1 MIAILGGRM
10 TKKNIKIDG
19 IEMLFKKSLRAK
31 KLTIK
36 VRPKEGII
44 VTMPW
49 FFTYGKAQ
57 DFAKTHIEWIKLN
70 LKKMQEYKKNIPI
83 FDENT
88 NFSTKKHYLV
98 IEKKDIKKSMSSIK
112 DGKILIKFPLN
123 EDILKSE
130 NQDKIRK
137 TITEAFRVEAKEY
150 LPVRVE
156 FWAQKFGLKYKDLAI
171 KNMTSRW
178 GSCSGRNNINLNL
191 HLIRLP
197 EELIDYVILHELAH
211 TKEKNHG
218 KKFWDFLTELL
229 PETKELNK
237 KLKFYKMEVF

>member
-1 MIAILGGRM
+1 M
-10 TKKNIKIDG
+10 TKKIIEIDG
-19 IEMLFKKSLRAK
+19 IEMLFKKSLKAK

-36 VRPKEGII
+36 VRPKDGII

-49 FFTYGKAQ
+49 YFTYNKAQ
-57 DFAKTHIEWIKLN
+57 DFAKTHLEWIKSN
-70 LKKMQEYKKNIPI
+70 LKKMQDYKKNLIN

-88 NFSTKKHYLV
+88 EFSTKKHRLF
-98 IEKKDIKKSMSSIK
+98 IEKKDIKKCISSIK
-112 DGKILIKFPLN
+112 EGKIIIKFPLN
-123 EDILKSE
+123 EDISKIE

-137 TITEAFRVEAKEY
+137 AIKEAFRLEAKEF
-150 LPVRVE
+150 LPQRVD
-156 FWAQKFGLKYKDLAI
+156 FLAKKFGLNYKELSV

-178 GSCSGRNNINLNL
+178 GSCSGHNNISLNL

-218 KKFWDFLTELL
+218 KRFWDFLVKIM
-229 PETKELNK
+229 PDAKELNR
-237 KLKFYKMEVF
+237 KLRFYKIEIF

>member
-1 MIAILGGRM
+1 M
-10 TKKNIKIDG
+10 TKKIIEIDG
-19 IEMLFKKSLRAK
+19 IEMLFKKSLKAK

-36 VRPKEGII
+36 VRPKDGII

-49 FFTYGKAQ
+49 YFAYNKAQ
-57 DFAKTHIEWIKLN
+57 DFAKTHLEWIKSN
-70 LKKMQEYKKNIPI
+70 LKKMQDYKKNLVN

-88 NFSTKKHYLV
+88 EFSTKKHRLF
-98 IEKKDIKKSMSSIK
+98 IEKKDIKKCISSIK
-112 DGKILIKFPLN
+112 EGKIIIKFPLN
-123 EDILKSE
+123 EDISKPE

-137 TITEAFRVEAKEY
+137 TITEAFRFEAKEY
-150 LPVRVE
+150 LPQRVD
-156 FWAQKFGLKYKDLAI
+156 FWAQKFGLNYKELSV

-178 GSCSGRNNINLNL
+178 GSCSGHNNISLNL

-218 KKFWDFLTELL
+218 KRFWDFLVKIM
-229 PETKELNK
+229 PDAKELNK
-237 KLKFYKMEVF
+237 KLKFYKMEIF

>member
-1 MIAILGGRM
+1 M
-10 TKKNIKIDG
+10 TQKYIEIDS
-19 IEMLFKKSLRAK
+19 IEMLFKKSFRAK

-49 FFTYGKAQ
+49 HFPYYKAQ

-70 LKKMQEYKKNIPI
+70 LKKMQDYQKKLIN
-83 FDENT
+83 FDENSE
-88 NFSTKKHYLV
+88 FSTKKHHLF
-98 IEKKDIKKSMSSIK
+98 IEKKDIKKSLSSIK
-112 DGKILIKFPLN
+112 DGKIIVKFPLD
-123 EDILKSE
+123 EDILKAE
-130 NQDKIRK
+130 NQEKIRK
-137 TITEAFRVEAKEY
+137 AITEAFRIEAKEY
-150 LPVRVE
+150 LPQRVAVLAE
-156 FWAQKFGLKYKDLAI
+156 NFGLNYRDLAI

-178 GSCSGRNNINLNL
+178 GSCSGHNNINLNL

-218 KKFWDFLTELL
+218 KSFWDFLVKIL
-229 PETKELNK
+229 PNAKELNK
-237 KLKFYKMEVF
+237 KLKFYKMEIF

>member
-1 MIAILGGRM
+1 M
-10 TKKNIKIDG
+10 TKKNIEIDG
-19 IEMLFKKSLRAK
+19 IQMLFRKSLRAK
-31 KLTIK
+31 RLTIK

-49 FFTYGKAQ
+49 CLTYGKAQ
-57 DFAKTHIEWIKLN
+57 DFAKTHIEWIRLN
-70 LKKMQEYKKNIPI
+70 LKKMQDYKKNFPS

-88 NFSTKKHYLV
+88 EFSTKKHSLV
-98 IEKKDIKKSMSSIK
+98 IEKKEIKKSMSSIK
-112 DGKILIKFPLN
+112 DGKIVVKFPMN
-123 EDILKSE
+123 EDILKPE

-150 LPVRVE
+150 LPGRVE
-156 FWAQKFGLKYKDLAI
+156 FWAQKFGLKYKDLSI

-218 KKFWDFLTELL
+218 KNFWNFLAELL
-229 PETKELNK
+229 PESKELNK
-237 KLKFYKMEVF
+237 KLKFYKMDVF

>member
-1 MIAILGGRM
+1 MS
-10 TKKNIKIDG
+10 KKIIEIDG
-19 IEMLFKKSLRAK
+19 IEMLFRKSLKAK

-36 VRPKEGII
+36 VRPKDGII

-57 DFAKTHIEWIKLN
+57 DFAKTHLEWIKSN
-70 LKKMQEYKKNIPI
+70 LKKMQEYKKNSPS

-88 NFSTKKHYLV
+88 EFSTKKHRLF

-112 DGKILIKFPLN
+112 DGRIVVKFPLDA
-123 EDILKSE
+123 DILKSE

-150 LPVRVE
+150 LPERVD

-171 KNMTSRW
+171 KNMSSRW
-178 GSCSGRNNINLNL
+178 GSCSGHNNINLNL

-211 TKEKNHG
+211 IKEKNHG
-218 KKFWDFLTELL
+218 KKFWDFLDKLL
-229 PETKELNK
+229 PNSKELNK

>member
-1 MIAILGGRM
+1 M
-10 TKKNIKIDG
+10 TKKIIEIDG
-19 IEMLFKKSLRAK
+19 IEMLFKKSLKAK

-36 VRPKEGII
+36 VRPKDGII

-49 FFTYGKAQ
+49 YFAYNKAQ
-57 DFAKTHIEWIKLN
+57 DFAKTHLEWIKSN
-70 LKKMQEYKKNIPI
+70 LKKMQDYKKNLVN

-88 NFSTKKHYLV
+88 EFSTKKHRLF
-98 IEKKDIKKSMSSIK
+98 IEKKDIKKCISSIK
-112 DGKILIKFPLN
+112 EGKIIIKFPLN
-123 EDILKSE
+123 EDISKIE

-137 TITEAFRVEAKEY
+137 AITEAFRLEAKEY
-150 LPVRVE
+150 LPQRVD
-156 FWAQKFGLKYKDLAI
+156 FWAKKFGLSYKELSV

-178 GSCSGRNNINLNL
+178 GSCSGHNNISLNL

-218 KKFWDFLTELL
+218 KRFWDFLVKIM
-229 PETKELNK
+229 PDAKELNK
-237 KLKFYKMEVF
+237 KLKFYKMEIF